1 MLPTYLPWCGVVL
14 HDTGSRTAII
24 DWRIYPRPGGSDLPP
39 TPGRRRHWS
48 GRAQSAY
55 LSVSCGRLALLIN
68 LEWMFLTAD
77 DNSKASATDVIR
89 CVGHFSSFTHSVS
102 RPLMKYIRIGWG
114 QKIGISVWAENDV
127 LSLTLDYQLPELIPT
142 NSNSGLHSWMLSR

>member
-1 MLPTYLPWCGVVL
+1 MWRCTTWYRKPHGNYRLANLPT
-14 HDTGSRTAII
+14 TGGQRST
-24 DWRIYPRPGGSDLPP
+24 PHTRPSTSLKRPC
-39 TPGRRRHWS
+39 
-48 GRAQSAY
+48 
-55 LSVSCGRLALLIN
+55 SVSVSVSLVWSFGTIN
-68 LEWMFLTAD
+68 KPRMNVFD
-77 DNSKASATDVIR
+77 CRRQFKGIPATDVIR